1 MHYRCVNNNNNDTSS
16 SEMNTVIML
25 DIYALLKILNR
36 GWNSHLKKLL
46 AFVLWMLKKQVL
58 YVQLLKDISMKKFPM
73 NRENRDEIALFLYR
87 LLNVWR
93 VVGIRI
99 HFEKKMKKFFIF
111 LIVVERK
118 FPLKWIVATLLVWEV
133 VFMQLIVAITHNTA

>member
-36 GWNSHLKKLL
+36 GLNSHLKKLL

-58 YVQLLKDISMKKFPM
+58 YVQLLKDISKKKFPM

-87 LLNVWR
+87 LLSVWR

>member
-1 MHYRCVNNNNNDTSS
+1 MHYRCVNNNNNDT

-87 LLNVWR
+87 LLSVWR

>member
-1 MHYRCVNNNNNDTSS
+1 MHYRCVNNNNNDT

-36 GWNSHLKKLL
+36 GLNSHLKKLL

-73 NRENRDEIALFLYR
+73 NRENRDEIALFCIDYWACGE
-87 LLNVWR
+87 LLASA
-93 VVGIRI
+93 
-99 HFEKKMKKFFIF
+99 FTLKKRWKSFSYS
-111 LIVVERK
+111 LS
-118 FPLKWIVATLLVWEV
+118 
-133 VFMQLIVAITHNTA
+133 